1 MSKRVVIT
9 GMGVC
14 APNAIGLDNF
24 SYALKNQISGIK
36 EIEVLKQLGFA
47 CTLGG
52 IPQVTTE
59 IKKKY
64 FNDLTLKFLTSSAI
78 TYAVIAGVDAWKDAG
93 LELKDTKDD
102 TEPYWNAGAII
113 GTGIAGVEPLH
124 EAYVRVDNMNV
135 RRLGGRVVEQTMNS
149 GPASYLAGIIGLGNK
164 VTANCS
170 ACATGTEGVLDGYDY
185 IRSGRAD
192 IMLVGS
198 TDCDGP
204 YIWGGFDSM
213 WVTNRK
219 MNDNPEG
226 ASRPMSASAHGFVPG
241 SGSGALVLEDL
252 DHAQKR
258 GAKIYAEV
266 LGGAFNNGGQRQ
278 GGTMTFPNNN
288 AIRKCIS
295 EAIKNANIQP
305 KDIDLICGHLTATIG
320 DPGEIRNWSEVLGL
334 SGKDFPYI
342 NSTKSLIGHCLAA
355 AGSIESVAAILQ
367 MRDGFIQGNR
377 NSEDLHPEIE
387 ALIGRERA
395 PLHSI
400 DHPLK
405 IVGKSSFGFGDVN
418 AVVFFQRF

>member
-1 MSKRVVIT
+1 MSKRVVVT
-9 GMGVC
+9 GMGIC
-14 APNAIGLDNF
+14 APNGIGLDNF
-24 SYALKNQISGIK
+24 SHALKNQISGIK

-47 CTLGG
+47 CTLGA
-52 IPQVTTE
+52 IPPVTE
-59 IKKKY
+59 ELKQKY
-64 FNDLTLKFLTSSAI
+64 FSPLTLKFLTSSAI

-93 LELKDTKDD
+93 LELKDTQEN
-102 TEPYWNAGAII
+102 TEPYWNAGCIM

-124 EAYVRVDNMNV
+124 EAFVRVDDMRV

-149 GPASYLAGIIGLGNK
+149 GPAAYLSGAIGLGNK
-164 VTANCS
+164 VTSNCS
-170 ACATGTEGVLDGYDY
+170 ACATGTEAILDAYDY
-185 IRSGRAD
+185 IRLGKAD
-192 IMLVGS
+192 IMLTGS

-226 ASRPMSASAHGFVPG
+226 ASRPMSATAAGFIPG

-252 DHAQKR
+252 EHAQKR
-258 GAKIYAEV
+258 GARIYAEI

-278 GGTMTFPNNN
+278 GGTMTFPNNT

-295 EAIKNANIQP
+295 EAIQNANIQP

-320 DPGEIRNWSEVLGL
+320 DPGEIRNWSEVLQL

-355 AGSIESVAAILQ
+355 AGSIETVAAILQ

-377 NSEDLHPEIE
+377 NSEDFHPEIE
-387 ALIGRERA
+387 AIIDRERA

-400 DHPLK
+400 EHPVN

-418 AVVFFQRF
+418 AVLFFQKF

>member
-1 MSKRVVIT
+1 
-9 GMGVC
+9 
-14 APNAIGLDNF
+14 
-24 SYALKNQISGIK
+24 
-36 EIEVLKQLGFA
+36 
-47 CTLGG
+47 
-52 IPQVTTE
+52 
-59 IKKKY
+59 
-64 FNDLTLKFLTSSAI
+64 
-78 TYAVIAGVDAWKDAG
+78 
-93 LELKDTKDD
+93 
-102 TEPYWNAGAII
+102 
-113 GTGIAGVEPLH
+113 
-124 EAYVRVDNMNV
+124 
-135 RRLGGRVVEQTMNS
+135 
-149 GPASYLAGIIGLGNK
+149 
-164 VTANCS
+164 
-170 ACATGTEGVLDGYDY
+170 
-185 IRSGRAD
+185 
-192 IMLVGS
+192 
-198 TDCDGP
+198 
-204 YIWGGFDSM
+204 
-213 WVTNRK
+213 
-219 MNDNPEG
+219 
-226 ASRPMSASAHGFVPG
+226 
-241 SGSGALVLEDL
+241 LEDL